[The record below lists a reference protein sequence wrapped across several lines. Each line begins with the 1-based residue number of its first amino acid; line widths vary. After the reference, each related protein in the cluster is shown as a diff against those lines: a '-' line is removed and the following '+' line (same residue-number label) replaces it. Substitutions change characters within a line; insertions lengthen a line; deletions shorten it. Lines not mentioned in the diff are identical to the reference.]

1 MKPGMEDILDNQKK
15 AFETWKD
22 WSDQWMK
29 NFPGMTPPSSGADF
43 FVPWMDVQRKW
54 MDETM
59 KMGNQKSSLENAP
72 KQWKEWM
79 EVQTQ
84 MSDKWMEFYRKQA
97 QQMGDVPGAFNPGKT
112 FFPEMG
118 MKPWQNWMEESN
130 KWIRQNILD
139 KIPANMKPHFSNFTA
154 IYDEMGKYWEPIQR
168 MIQFGT
174 YSKET
179 TDQFFGPDAYRRVVS
194 LFLGFKPVDNT
205 AKLVEDVNTFF
216 EDFIGGMQKT
226 TPGTHEFMNS
236 WISFF
241 RDWGRQTGHPGLQAV
256 AEVTHLVD
264 KGINSF
270 YHVAGPSEELAM
282 AKLLKDIQ
290 FTYTAF
296 LLKSS
301 EMQHVLLDA
310 GQFALPDTLK
320 DFYDEFQKTQKMPN
334 YTEFFNRYANNLEDY
349 ILEVLESD
357 EYSKLQAD
365 VSKVGITVK
374 SKMDELI
381 ELAFNDFPFLMKSFA
396 DEVAQE
402 NKSLRRK
409 VRDLENR
416 LYAIESTI
424 LGGSAV
430 PKEEASK
437 EVNSE
442 AKTTTRKAVK
452 K

>member
-1 MKPGMEDILDNQKK
+1 MEDILDNQKK

-29 NFPGMTPPSSGADF
+29 NFSGKTPPSSGADF
-43 FVPWMDVQRKW
+43 FVPWMDMQRKW

-59 KMGNQKSSLENAP
+59 KMGAKPNLESAP
-72 KQWKEWM
+72 KMWKEWM
-79 EVQTQ
+79 E
-84 MSDKWMEFYRKQA
+84 MQA
-97 QQMGDVPGAFNPGKT
+97 GRS
-112 FFPEMG
+112 
-118 MKPWQNWMEESN
+118 WQNWMEESN

-139 KIPANMKPHFSNFTA
+139 KIPSNMKPHFNNFTA
-154 IYDEMGKYWEPIQR
+154 LYDEMGKYWEPIQR

-179 TDQFFGPDAYRRVVS
+179 TDQFFGPDAYRRIVS
-194 LFLGFKPVDNT
+194 LFLGFKPMDNT

-216 EDFIGGMQKT
+216 EDFISGMQKT

-236 WISFF
+236 WTRFF

-256 AEVTHLVD
+256 AEVTQLVD

-270 YHVAGPSEELAM
+270 YHIAGPSEELAM

-310 GQFALPDTLK
+310 GQFAMPDTLK
-320 DFYDEFQKTQKMPN
+320 EFYDEFQKSQKMPN

-349 ILEVLESD
+349 LLEVLESD

-365 VSKVGITVK
+365 VSKVGIAVK
-374 SKMDELI
+374 SKMDALI

-416 LYAIESTI
+416 LYALESSI
-424 LGGSAV
+424 FGGSAV
-430 PKEEASK
+430 PKGDATK
-437 EVNSE
+437 EVKPE
-442 AKTTTRKAVK
+442 TKTTARKAVK

>member
-1 MKPGMEDILDNQKK
+1 
-15 AFETWKD
+15 
-22 WSDQWMK
+22 
-29 NFPGMTPPSSGADF
+29 
-43 FVPWMDVQRKW
+43 
-54 MDETM
+54 
-59 KMGNQKSSLENAP
+59 
-72 KQWKEWM
+72 
-79 EVQTQ
+79 
-84 MSDKWMEFYRKQA
+84 
-97 QQMGDVPGAFNPGKT
+97 
-112 FFPEMG
+112 
-118 MKPWQNWMEESN
+118 
-130 KWIRQNILD
+130 
-139 KIPANMKPHFSNFTA
+139 
-154 IYDEMGKYWEPIQR
+154 
-168 MIQFGT
+168 
-174 YSKET
+174 
-179 TDQFFGPDAYRRVVS
+179 
-194 LFLGFKPVDNT
+194 
-205 AKLVEDVNTFF
+205 
-216 EDFIGGMQKT
+216 
-226 TPGTHEFMNS
+226 
-236 WISFF
+236 
-241 RDWGRQTGHPGLQAV
+241 
-256 AEVTHLVD
+256 
-264 KGINSF
+264 
-270 YHVAGPSEELAM
+270 
-282 AKLLKDIQ
+282 
-290 FTYTAF
+290 
-296 LLKSS
+296 
-301 EMQHVLLDA
+301 
-310 GQFALPDTLK
+310 
-320 DFYDEFQKTQKMPN
+320 MPN